1 MMKSL
6 TIGRGRLRE
15 RDVNAVK
22 RMRSG
27 RLVLLVLACAAT
39 AGGCGVRTTGAD
51 LYPQV
56 AEYQGR
62 RVSEV
67 SFINPAPF
75 PEDSLLNLVDTQ
87 PSRCRFLG
95 IPLCVPFTRIG
106 REEHRVNVA
115 RIATDV
121 QTLEQSFRIAGYFNT
136 RVTPRVE
143 ERGSENVEVTFDI
156 ARGSPIVLD
165 MLTVSGTEE
174 VADPD
179 SVARQLPLQPGDI
192 FHLGRFIASSDRLL
206 RDLHGRG
213 YAHAEVLRSFT
224 VDTVD
229 NRAEAALDVYM
240 GPVVRVDSILV
251 RGAPN
256 LGRESVLRQV
266 EVEPGDLLRQSALN
280 ESQRNLYQLE
290 IVSLVSV
297 TLAPDSLQSVP
308 GDLSRATVLVSVVEA
323 PLRELEAAV
332 GFGTQECLRTE
343 AQWVHRS
350 FGGGA
355 RRLSVSGS
363 LSRLGVGEPFAIGAG
378 RRICPRVP
386 GDEALGGDQ
395 FDYRL
400 SANWTQPFFISA
412 RNQISLSAF
421 AERVAEPGVYQR
433 QAVGSQVGLSRRLG
447 ARSGGSA
454 LVEVERGSTRASPAL
469 FCAAFLVCEPET
481 VDSLSGPRFRTELG
495 GNYFVDRA
503 NAPLDP
509 TAGFVARTTVSH
521 AARWLGSDVSF
532 FRWSGSGA
540 AYREVGARSV
550 GALSLRLGNF
560 FRTATLGPSGDFLP
574 PEDRFYAGGA
584 TSVRGYE
591 RNGLGPG
598 IYVTD
603 AITVTEGDTVP
614 DRSPQFVPTGGT
626 SVAVASAELRMPS
639 PVWPELM
646 RMVAFVDGGAVGSG
660 AVWDIAGE
668 QWRFTPGVGVRLI
681 TPVGPLRVD
690 VAYNPYE
697 RPVAP
702 LLFSDVATG
711 RVIRIADRYQQD
723 RPSVW
728 GRLRVH
734 LGIGQAF

>member
-1 MMKSL
+1 L
-6 TIGRGRLRE
+6 TGENAQALKRRG
-15 RDVNAVK
+15 AVHA
-22 RMRSG
+22 
-27 RLVLLVLACAAT
+27 RLVVLVCALV
-39 AGGCGVRTTGAD
+39 AGGCGVRSAGAD

-56 AEYQGR
+56 AEHQGA
-62 RVSEV
+62 RVNQV
-67 SFINPAPF
+67 RFINPAPF
-75 PEDSLLNLVDTQ
+75 PQDSLLQLVDTQ

-95 IPLCVPFTRIG
+95 LPLCVPFTRIG

-121 QTLEQSFRIAGYFNT
+121 EHLERAYRIAGYFNT
-136 RVTPRVE
+136 RVTPTVE
-143 ERGSENVEVTFDI
+143 ERGSDNVAVLFDI
-156 ARGSPIVLD
+156 ARGAPIVLD
-165 MLTVSGTEE
+165 MLSVTGTEG

-179 SVARQLPLQPGDI
+179 SIAAALPLQPGDI
-192 FHLGRFIASSDRLL
+192 FHLGRFIESSDRVL
-206 RDLHGRG
+206 RSLQRRG

-229 NRAEAALDVYM
+229 HRAEAALDVYT
-240 GPVVRVDSILV
+240 GPIVTVDSILV

-256 LGRESVLRQV
+256 LGRDAVLRQV
-266 EVEPGDLLRQSALN
+266 EVEPGDLLRQTDLL

-297 TLAPDSLQSVP
+297 TIAPDTQQVAP

-332 GFGTQECLRTE
+332 GFGTQECLRTD

-355 RRLSVSGS
+355 RRLAVTGS

-378 RRICPRVP
+378 RRICPRVS
-386 GDEALGGDQ
+386 GDDALGADQ

-400 SANWTQPFFISA
+400 SANWTQPYFLSP
-412 RNQISLSAF
+412 RNQFSLSAF

-433 QAVGSQVGLSRRLG
+433 QAVGSQAGVSRRLG

-481 VDSLSGPRFRTELG
+481 IDSLAGARFRTELG

-509 TAGFVARTTVSH
+509 SAGFVARTTVSH

-540 AYREVGARSV
+540 AYRQVGARSV
-550 GALSLRLGNF
+550 GAVSLRLGNF
-560 FRTATLGPSGDFLP
+560 FRTATLGPTGDFLP
-574 PEDRFYAGGA
+574 PEERFYAGGA
-584 TSVRGYE
+584 SSVRGYE

-603 AITVTEGDTVP
+603 AITVVEGDTVP
-614 DRSPQFVPTGGT
+614 ERRPQFVPTGGT

-646 RMVAFVDGGAVGSG
+646 RLVAFVDGGAVGGG
-660 AVWDIAGE
+660 ALWDIAGE
-668 QWRFTPGVGVRLI
+668 TWRFTPGFGVRLQ

-702 LLFSDVATG
+702 LLFSDATTG
-711 RVIRIADRYQQD
+711 RVLRIADEYQAD
-723 RPSVW
+723 RPNFW